1 MNEIQIFNNNNFGK
15 LRVIVKDGKVWF
27 CLSDACKALEIKN
40 PRKVKVRLDSG
51 GVTSSDAST
60 SSKNQHGEFTRT
72 QTFTFIDESNLY
84 RCIFQSKKAEAKQYQ
99 DWVFN
104 EVLPQITKTGGYIPV
119 KAEDDEKTILCRAIQ
134 ILKRTVDEK
143 DALLE
148 KQEPKVQFANAITAS
163 NGEILVRELA
173 KLLTQN
179 GIPIGQNRLF
189 GWLRHHGYLF
199 KRDTSPIQE
208 WVEKGIFST
217 HVTLIATN
225 HGTIER
231 ITTYVTGKGQQYFVD
246 GFLSGRFSFSDDQS

>member
-1 MNEIQIFNNNNFGK
+1 M
-15 LRVIVKDGKVWF
+15 WF
-27 CLSDACKALEIKN
+27 CLADACKALEIAN
-40 PRKVKVRLDSG
+40 PRNVKKRLDSR
-51 GVTSSDAST
+51 GVHTMDT
-60 SSKNQHGEFTRT
+60 PTTCKNGHGEFTMMNPM
-72 QTFTFIDESNLY
+72 TFIDEANLY
-84 RCIFQSKKAEAKQYQ
+84 RCIFQSKKEEAKQFQ
-99 DWVFN
+99 DWVYN
-104 EVLPQITKTGGYIPV
+104 EVLPQIRKTGGYIPV
-119 KAEDDEKTILCRAIQ
+119 TKEDDEKTILCRAIQ

-163 NGEILVRELA
+163 DGEILVRELA

-179 GIPIGQNRLF
+179 GIAIGQNRLF

>member
-1 MNEIQIFNNNNFGK
+1 MKARLNRAG
-15 LRVIVKDGKVWF
+15 VISNDG
-27 CLSDACKALEIKN
+27 C
-40 PRKVKVRLDSG
+40 
-51 GVTSSDAST
+51 ST
-60 SSKNQHGEFTRT
+60 SVNQYGCKSVRT
-72 QTFTFIDESNLY
+72 IKMTYIDEANLY
-84 RCIFQSKKAEAKQYQ
+84 RCIFQSKKEEAKQYQ

-179 GIPIGQNRLF
+179 GIAIGQNRLF

>member
-1 MNEIQIFNNNNFGK
+1 MEIQQFENAQFGK
-15 LRVIVKDGKVWF
+15 IRGMNIDGEPWFAGKDVAIALGYTNPQKAIRDHVDDDDKRGERIVH
-27 CLSDACKALEIKN
+27 
-40 PRKVKVRLDSG
+40 PSG
-51 GVTSSDAST
+51 GTQLTVLVNYSGLYSLIL
-60 SSKNQHGEFTRT
+60 SSKLPQAREF
-72 QTFTFIDESNLY
+72 
-84 RCIFQSKKAEAKQYQ
+84 KH
-99 DWVFN
+99 WVTAV
-104 EVLPQITKTGGYIPV
+104 VLPQIRKTGGYIPV
-119 KAEDDEKTILCRAIQ
+119 TKEDDEKTILCRAIQ

-163 NGEILVRELA
+163 DGEILVRELA

>member
-1 MNEIQIFNNNNFGK
+1 MNEIQIFNNNNFGN

-27 CLSDACKALEIKN
+27 CLSDACKALEIRN
-40 PRKVKVRLDSG
+40 PRNVKKRLDSR
-51 GVTSSDAST
+51 GVHTMDT
-60 SSKNQHGEFTRT
+60 PTTCKNGHGEFTMMNPM
-72 QTFTFIDESNLY
+72 TFIDEANLY
-84 RCIFQSKKAEAKQYQ
+84 RCIFQSKKEEAKQYQ

-119 KAEDDEKTILCRAIQ
+119 TKEDDEKTILCRAIQ

-163 NGEILVRELA
+163 DGEILVRELA

-208 WVEKGIFST
+208 
-217 HVTLIATN
+217 
-225 HGTIER
+225 
-231 ITTYVTGKGQQYFVD
+231 
-246 GFLSGRFSFSDDQS
+246 

>member
-1 MNEIQIFNNNNFGK
+1 MEIQQFENAQFGK
-15 LRVIVKDGKVWF
+15 IRGMNIDGEPWFVGKDVAIALGYTNPQ
-27 CLSDACKALEIKN
+27 KAIRDHVDDDDRTVN
-40 PRKVKVRLDSG
+40 DSFTVNG
-51 GVTSSDAST
+51 TSPILINYSGLYSLIL
-60 SSKNQHGEFTRT
+60 SSKLPQAREF
-72 QTFTFIDESNLY
+72 
-84 RCIFQSKKAEAKQYQ
+84 KH
-99 DWVFN
+99 WVTAV
-104 EVLPQITKTGGYIPV
+104 VLPQIRKTGGYIPV
-119 KAEDDEKTILCRAIQ
+119 TKEDDEKTILCRAIQ

-246 GFLSGRFSFSDDQS
+246 GFLSGRFSFNDDQS

>member
-1 MNEIQIFNNNNFGK
+1 M
-15 LRVIVKDGKVWF
+15 IVKDGKVWF
-27 CLSDACKALEIKN
+27 CLADACKALEIKN

-104 EVLPQITKTGGYIPV
+104 EVLPQ
-119 KAEDDEKTILCRAIQ
+119 
-134 ILKRTVDEK
+134 
-143 DALLE
+143 

-179 GIPIGQNRLF
+179 GIAIGQNRLF